1 LFQEQGSTGTIQ
13 AAGAITVKTVPFCRH
28 LRAGV
33 LVNPDQGKFQSRRS
47 QGTGKPQPIMTAMSG
62 LLGGPLGRIK
72 GKANDENLHP
82 PLTGQ
87 GGDGLRIDFEI
98 LTMQSGQGCNR
109 DAKGVTTRQADA
121 AVADIKGQG
130 RARWWCSHLRHSA
143 RAHGGGQGAAP
154 GLERFQH
161 RFQPPGGLPGGGGGL
176 AAPKTSPHQDLLPVA
191 GGTQLLKPEVAH
203 TIGELDTQPEG
214 LAGPTQAV
222 QQKGC
227 WRTKQSFA
235 AWHHRELN

>member
-1 LFQEQGSTGTIQ
+1 
-13 AAGAITVKTVPFCRH
+13 
-28 LRAGV
+28 
-33 LVNPDQGKFQSRRS
+33 
-47 QGTGKPQPIMTAMSG
+47 MSG

-98 LTMQSGQGCNR
+98 LTMQRGQGCNR

-121 AVADIKGQG
+121 AVAHIKGQG
-130 RARWWCSHLRHSA
+130 RARWGCSHLRHSA

-161 RFQPPGGLPGGGGGL
+161 RFQPTGRLPGGGGGL

-191 GGTQLLKPEVAH
+191 GGTQLLKPEVALP
-203 TIGELDTQPEG
+203 IGELHPQPEG

-222 QQKGC
+222 QQQDC

-235 AWHHRELN
+235 AWHYREFN

>member
-28 LRAGV
+28 PCAGV
-33 LVNPDQGKFQSRRS
+33 LVNPDQRKFQSRCS
-47 QGTGKPQPIMTAMSG
+47 QGPGKPEPITTAMPG

-87 GGDGLRIDFEI
+87 GGDGLRFDFEI
-98 LTMQSGQGCNR
+98 LTVQRGQWRNR
-109 DAKGVTTRQADA
+109 NAKGVTSRQADA
-121 AVADIKGQG
+121 AVAHINGQG
-130 RARWWCSHLRHSA
+130 RARWGCSHPHHSA
-143 RAHGGGQGAAP
+143 RAHRGGQGAAP

-161 RFQPPGGLPGGGGGL
+161 RFQPTGGLPGGCGGL
-176 AAPKTSPHQDLLPVA
+176 AAPNTTPHQDLFAVA
-191 GGTQLLKPEVAH
+191 GGTQLLNPEVAH
-203 TIGELDTQPEG
+203 PIGKLHPHPEG
-214 LAGPTQAV
+214 LAGPTHAV
-222 QQKGC
+222 QQQGR

-235 AWHHRELN
+235 AWHYREFN

>member
-28 LRAGV
+28 PRAGV

-47 QGTGKPQPIMTAMSG
+47 QGPGKPQPITTAMSG

-87 GGDGLRIDFEI
+87 GGNGLRIDFEI
-98 LTMQSGQGCNR
+98 LTMQRGQRCNR

-130 RARWWCSHLRHSA
+130 RARWGCSHLRHLA
-143 RAHGGGQGAAP
+143 RAHRGGQGAAP

-161 RFQPPGGLPGGGGGL
+161 RFQPTGRLPCGGRGL
-176 AAPKTSPHQDLLPVA
+176 AAPKTSTHQDLLPVA
-191 GGTQLLKPEVAH
+191 GGTQLLKPEIALP
-203 TIGELDTQPEG
+203 IGELHPQPEG

-222 QQKGC
+222 QQQGC

-235 AWHHRELN
+235 AWHYREFN